1 MIIDY
6 YWLLLMIY
14 LWILWLLLMFIDDYW
29 WLLIVIYVVL
39 CWCSMYNCRDQRTF
53 FRGVFKKLIWLVW
66 KLWIS
71 SISSARNLQILD
83 FSRKNKKIKNLKNAL
98 GKVRW
103 SRHLY
108 IPLTLGES
116 KSLLV
121 ISEISRLI
129 PNTLHLPM
137 TSIIFVTGRLYCN
150 QFKCNYLTNQKS
162 FLNFCCISEI

>member
-1 MIIDY
+1 MIIDN
-6 YWLLLMIY
+6 Y
-14 LWILWLLLMFIDDYW
+14 LWLILLSYGS
-29 WLLIVIYVVL
+29 VV
-39 CWCSMYNCRDQRTF
+39 CINAKSSER
-53 FRGVFKKLIWLVW
+53 FRVGVFKKLILLVK

-71 SISSARNLQILD
+71 NTNSVRKLQILD

>member
-1 MIIDY
+1 MIIDS
-6 YWLLLMIY
+6 Y
-14 LWILWLLLMFIDDYW
+14 LWLILLRYGSAVCINAKSSEL
-29 WLLIVIYVVL
+29 
-39 CWCSMYNCRDQRTF
+39 
-53 FRGVFKKLIWLVW
+53 FRVGVFKKLILLVK

-71 SISSARNLQILD
+71 NTNSVRKLQILD

-103 SRHLY
+103 SRYLY

>member
-1 MIIDY
+1 MIIDN
-6 YWLLLMIY
+6 Y
-14 LWILWLLLMFIDDYW
+14 LWLILLSYGS
-29 WLLIVIYVVL
+29 VV
-39 CWCSMYNCRDQRTF
+39 CINAKSSER
-53 FRGVFKKLIWLVW
+53 FRVGVFKKLILLVK

-71 SISSARNLQILD
+71 NTNSVRKLQILD
-83 FSRKNKKIKNLKNAL
+83 FSRKNKKKNKSLKNAL
-98 GKVRW
+98 GKVHW

-137 TSIIFVTGRLYCN
+137 TSIIFITRRLYRN
-150 QFKCNYLTNQKS
+150 QLKCNYLTNQKS